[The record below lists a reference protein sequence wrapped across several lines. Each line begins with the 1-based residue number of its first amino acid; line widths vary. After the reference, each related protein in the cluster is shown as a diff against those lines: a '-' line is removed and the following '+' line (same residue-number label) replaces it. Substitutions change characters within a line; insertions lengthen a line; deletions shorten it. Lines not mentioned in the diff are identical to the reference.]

1 MSGRTTT
8 DRCGLLSQF
17 LEVRDEKKSA
27 IFCYE
32 ASAHGHTHCQMI
44 LWLERPKDWRLSEVQ
59 VEVLDGFNFSKGRGD
74 GLTRYWRLCGMSIG
88 LV

>member
-1 MSGRTTT
+1 MKKISYF
-8 DRCGLLSQF
+8 LL
-17 LEVRDEKKSA
+17 RG
-27 IFCYE
+27 ICTWR
-32 ASAHGHTHCQMI
+32 HTHCQMI